1 MRRSRRSVIDDAK
14 LDMTPMIDCVFQLLI
29 FFLVTMKFEDII
41 AHLDVYRPSPDPH
54 APPPKEKI
62 DEMVTVGVFSDGFTI
77 NERPMGLEALDRMLN
92 KLAGYSRTQTILIK
106 CAPDSPHERLI
117 QLLDLC
123 AKNKLENLSV
133 LSL

>member
-1 MRRSRRSVIDDAK
+1 MRRSRRVAQEEAK

-29 FFLVTMKFEDII
+29 FFLVSMKFEDVI
-41 AHLDVYRPSPDPH
+41 AHLDVFRPSPDPN

-77 NERPMGLEALDRMLN
+77 NERAMGLESLDRMLN
-92 KLAGYSRTQTILIK
+92 KLAGYSKTQTILIK
-106 CAPDSPHERLI
+106 CAPDSPHERRV

-133 LSL
+133 LSM

>member
-1 MRRSRRSVIDDAK
+1 MKRSRRKPVEDTK

-29 FFLVTMKFEDII
+29 FFLVSMKFEDII
-41 AHLDVYRPSPDPH
+41 AHLDVYRPAPDPR
-54 APPPKEKI
+54 ATPVEKV
-62 DEMVTVGVFSDGFTI
+62 DDLVTIGVFSDGFTI
-77 NERPMGLEALDRMLN
+77 NDKPMQLESLDRMLG
-92 KLAGYSRTQTILIK
+92 KLAGYSKTQTILIK

>member
-1 MRRSRRSVIDDAK
+1 MRRTRRKPADEVK

-41 AHLDVYRPSPDPH
+41 AHLDVFRPSPDPN
-54 APPPKEKI
+54 PKKEEKI
-62 DEMVTVGVFSDGFTI
+62 ADLVTIGVFVDGFTI
-77 NERPMGLEALDRMLN
+77 NDKVIGLEPLDRMLG
-92 KLAGYSRTQTILIK
+92 KLASYSTTQTILIK

-123 AKNKLENLSV
+123 AKNKLTNLSV
-133 LSL
+133 LSM